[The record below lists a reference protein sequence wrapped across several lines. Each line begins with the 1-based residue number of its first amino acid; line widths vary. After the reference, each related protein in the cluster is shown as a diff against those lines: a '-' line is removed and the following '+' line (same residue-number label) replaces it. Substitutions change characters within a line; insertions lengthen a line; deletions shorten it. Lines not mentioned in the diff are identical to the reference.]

1 MNEPVRDK
9 LNLQKLFLLGQYY
22 RQAECNT
29 GHSGYARQIIRLL
42 NEYGIF
48 TTDSRLATRI
58 AAWIICQNGLLPD
71 ADTQRRISLEV
82 QNEIL
87 SHYN

>member
-22 RQAECNT
+22 RQAEGNPR
-29 GHSGYARQIIRLL
+29 HLGYANQIIRMLK
-42 NEYGIF
+42 EYGIF
-48 TTDSRLATRI
+48 TADSRLATRI
-58 AAWIICQNGLLPD
+58 AAWIICQNGKLPD
-71 ADTQRRISLEV
+71 ADTQQRISLEV

-87 SHYN
+87 SQYN